1 MENGVVNIC
10 NDLNRSL
17 FVPSILCV
25 KDTGPMISRIKP
37 DIKVHNMG
45 YSEGR
50 YLSRFLFVAKYFM
63 KEKPDVVHTHGWGA
77 CSFDGIMGAKLA
89 GVPVVVNGE
98 HGATFNRPYQIFIQR
113 MLSYL
118 CDATLS
124 VSESLKKRIV
134 TEIGMD
140 PGKVTVIDNGVNTN
154 LFNGEADT
162 GPLKKELREKNRI
175 SFSDTTMFI
184 SSIGSLKPLKNQ
196 IFLLKA
202 VKRLYEKYADA
213 EVDVVFVGEGPDR
226 EMLER
231 YSAEAGIK
239 EYVAFLGR
247 RDDIPAI
254 LSFADALVLTSIPD
268 KEGMSNV
275 ILEAMSSGVPVI
287 STPSIGTSELIADG
301 KNGYIVDYNDT
312 DDLCDRIYAMFK
324 DKSARNEMSREA
336 RSLIKRKYSLDKMV
350 WTYEKMYLRFFE
362 K

>member
-1 MENGVVNIC
+1 MANRKYKVCHVLSKFDVGGMENGVVNIC

-124 VSESLKKRIV
+124 VSE
-134 TEIGMD
+134 
-140 PGKVTVIDNGVNTN
+140 
-154 LFNGEADT
+154 
-162 GPLKKELREKNRI
+162 PLKKELREKNRI

-213 EVDVVFVGEGPDR
+213 EVDVVFVGEGRDR